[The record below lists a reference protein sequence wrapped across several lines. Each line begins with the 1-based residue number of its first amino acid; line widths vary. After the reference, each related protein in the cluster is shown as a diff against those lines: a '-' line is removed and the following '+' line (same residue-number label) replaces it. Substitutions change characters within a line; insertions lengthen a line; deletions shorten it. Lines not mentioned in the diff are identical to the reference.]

1 MPGMRLAGRDGPG
14 SSQKREAR
22 ICVRALFPLRTALF
36 QVLLG
41 TVREERA
48 WQALHTEKPSFE
60 SRLLIRAGPGKTVD
74 LELLSTAK
82 KKKHKQSVGRK
93 ERHSCLLARFSI
105 YPAHPFV
112 KHQNRGQ
119 PVVSL

>member
-14 SSQKREAR
+14 SSQKREGR
-22 ICVRALFPLRTALF
+22 ICVWALFPLRTALF

-41 TVREERA
+41 TVPEERV
-48 WQALHTEKPSFE
+48 WQALHTEKPGFE
-60 SRLLIRAGPGKTVD
+60 SSLLIRAGPGKTVD
-74 LELLSTAK
+74 LELLSTAR
-82 KKKHKQSVGRK
+82 KKHKQSVGRK

-112 KHQNRGQ
+112 KHHHRGQ